1 MDPAEDI
8 LQEVGERIKEES
20 KATKVAKWIYKHST
34 LIFSVFAALF
44 AFSVFFLFNP
54 EYTAKGLS
62 AFAEL
67 MGKVHSELS
76 KPRFGVYQV
85 AGLIAFLTFMTLMTL
100 ESAKART
107 IRIISARNPEREIY
121 VRVKPLIGVK
131 LPFLPER
138 KVIKPMIIETEYGY
152 IVYPSKSLL
161 NAQWNGEKHFIPK
174 HARLSFGNV
183 WVIAGYP
190 PDKPTWVEKVET
202 SKGVVDVDFYEWE
215 VDSLGEILVERLQRN
230 IDTLMKENKVLKEYL
245 MTGWKFAE
253 DAIVP
258 IKERFDRMFEDN
270 LEKVEKIGK
279 LFVQIE
285 AERERTA
292 RKILSAV
299 QDKRIVLGLDFEENE
314 KGEVESR

>member
-1 MDPAEDI
+1 MEPAGDI
-8 LQEVGERIKEES
+8 IQEIEEKVREES
-20 KATKVAKWIYKHST
+20 KATKIAKWIYKHST
-34 LIFSVFAALF
+34 LIFSISAVLF
-44 AFSVFFLFNP
+44 AFCVFFLVNP
-54 EYTAKGLS
+54 EYTAKGLG
-62 AFAEL
+62 ALADL
-67 MGKVHSELS
+67 IGKAHAKLSE
-76 KPRFGVYQV
+76 PRFNVYQV
-85 AGLIAFLTFMTLMTL
+85 VGLIAFLGFMTLMTI

-107 IRIISARNPEREIY
+107 IRIISARNPEKEIY

-138 KVIKPMIIETEYGY
+138 KIIKPTIIETEYGY

-202 SKGVVDVDFYEWE
+202 AKGVIDVDFYEWE
-215 VDSLGEILVERLQRN
+215 VDNLGEILVERQQKA
-230 IDTLMKENKVLKEYL
+230 IDTLLKENKVLKEYL

-279 LFVQIE
+279 LFVHIE

-292 RKILSAV
+292 RKVLSAI
-299 QDKRIVLGLDFEENE
+299 QDRKIILGLDLEENE
-314 KGEVESR
+314 KEVGSK